1 MEPKSYREF
10 AASIIETLE
19 ALGIEYAIG
28 GSFASSAYGEA
39 RTTADIAAMLI
50 VQGASLDYDYI
61 GHWAQQVG
69 ALDVWNRLL
78 AEYRQRLHS
87 K

>member
-39 RTTADIAAMLI
+39 GRQQTLI
-50 VQGASLDYDYI
+50 SRLSCLY
-61 GHWAQQVG
+61 
-69 ALDVWNRLL
+69 LKRDVL
-78 AEYRQRLHS
+78 
-87 K
+87 

>member
-10 AASIIETLE
+10 AASIVETLE

-39 RTTADIAAMLI
+39 RTTADIDISI
-50 VQGASLDYDYI
+50 VLPVPEARRFVS
-61 GHWAQQVG
+61 HPKT
-69 ALDVWNRLL
+69 RLL
-78 AEYRQRLHS
+78 HLS
-87 K
+87 